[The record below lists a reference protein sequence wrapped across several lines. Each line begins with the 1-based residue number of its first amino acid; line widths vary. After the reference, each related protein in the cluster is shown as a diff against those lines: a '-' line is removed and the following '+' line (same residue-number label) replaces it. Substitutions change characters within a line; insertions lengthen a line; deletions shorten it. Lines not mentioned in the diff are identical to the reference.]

1 MNQYVGLLELISESS
16 SIPTAEV
23 LQDVSVLYARLGE
36 NIQIAVLLSVSV
48 SPICQLPSAA
58 TLSTCSLLSS
68 VCDLLSAFEW
78 KTLTYWS
85 VLGVVVDFQ
94 ISVSVLCSS

>member
-1 MNQYVGLLELISESS
+1 MNQYVGLLELICEAS

-36 NIQIAVLLSVSV
+36 NIQIAVLLCLSV

-58 TLSTCSLLSS
+58 ILGTCNLLSS
-68 VCDLLSAFEW
+68 VCYLLS
-78 KTLTYWS
+78 S
-85 VLGVVVDFQ
+85 VCCLL
-94 ISVSVLCSS
+94 SVF